1 MGLLTKIF
9 SDSSDSEF
17 KLAQD
22 LVAIAIADGEI
33 SEAERDMINKI
44 CRKEGMEEDVLEEYM
59 HGFDGGTMCDTFDNR
74 KEKILYLKKLIQV
87 MAVDGYSSHMEI
99 YILEIIAARLGLSY
113 MEVLATVLTTA
124 THANFPGDIGGKALN
139 SFIHN
144 VVDPKGKSLVNNRN
158 NIAALFDIMAENA
171 PVYQDREQDKAAFIE
186 AMNHATHLLAENTIL
201 MDEFHMMGIDFETV
215 LMDEREQ
222 AILRWM
228 DSR

>member
-1 MGLLTKIF
+1 MGLLAKIF
-9 SDSSDSEF
+9 SNASDSEF

-44 CRKEGMEEDVLEEYM
+44 CRNEGMEEDVLEEYM
-59 HGFDGGTMCDTFDNR
+59 HGLDGNATCDVFDNR
-74 KEKILYLKKLIQV
+74 KEKILYLKKLIRV
-87 MAVDGYSSHMEI
+87 MAVDGESSHMEI

-113 MEVLATVLTTA
+113 MEVLATVLSTA

-158 NIAALFDIMAENA
+158 NIATLFDIMAENT
-171 PVYQDREQDKAAFIE
+171 PVYQNREQDKVAFIE
-186 AMNHATHLLAENTIL
+186 AMNHATHLLSENTIL
-201 MDEFHMMGIDFETV
+201 MDEFRMTGIDFETV

-222 AILRWM
+222 AILRWTE
-228 DSR
+228 R

>member
-1 MGLLTKIF
+1 MGLLAKIF
-9 SDSSDSEF
+9 SNASDSEF

-44 CRKEGMEEDVLEEYM
+44 CRNEGMEEDVLEECM
-59 HGFDGGTMCDTFDNR
+59 HGFDGNATCDVFDNR
-74 KEKILYLKKLIQV
+74 KEKILYLKKLIRV
-87 MAVDGYSSHMEI
+87 MAVDGESSHMEI

-113 MEVLATVLTTA
+113 MEVLATVLSTA

-158 NIAALFDIMAENA
+158 NIATLFDIMAENT
-171 PVYQDREQDKAAFIE
+171 PVYQNREQDKVAFIE
-186 AMNHATHLLAENTIL
+186 AMNHATHLLSENTIL
-201 MDEFHMMGIDFETV
+201 MDEFRMTCIDFETV

-222 AILRWM
+222 AILRWTE
-228 DSR
+228 R

>member
-1 MGLLTKIF
+1 MGLLAKIF
-9 SDSSDSEF
+9 SNASDSEF

-44 CRKEGMEEDVLEEYM
+44 CRNEGMEEDVLEEYM
-59 HGFDGGTMCDTFDNR
+59 HGFDGNAKCDVFDNR
-74 KEKILYLKKLIQV
+74 KEKILYLKKLIRV
-87 MAVDGYSSHMEI
+87 MAVDGESSHMEI

-171 PVYQDREQDKAAFIE
+171 PVSQDREQDKTAFIE
-186 AMNHATHLLAENTIL
+186 AMNHATQLLSENTIL
-201 MDEFHMMGIDFETV
+201 MDEFRMTGIDFETV

-222 AILRWM
+222 AILRWTE
-228 DSR
+228 R

>member
-1 MGLLTKIF
+1 MGLLAKIF
-9 SDSSDSEF
+9 SNASDSEF

-22 LVAIAIADGEI
+22 LVTIAIADGEI

-44 CRKEGMEEDVLEEYM
+44 CHNEGMEGDVLEEYM
-59 HGFDGGTMCDTFDNR
+59 HGFDGNVKCNVFANR
-74 KEKILYLKKLIQV
+74 KEKILFLKKLIRV
-87 MAVDGYSSHMEI
+87 MAVDGECSHMEI

-124 THANFPGDIGGKALN
+124 TQANFPGDIGGKELN

-171 PVYQDREQDKAAFIE
+171 PVHQHREQDKAAYIE
-186 AMNHATHLLAENTIL
+186 AMNHATHLLSENTIL
-201 MDEFHMMGIDFETV
+201 MDGFRMIGIDFETV

-222 AILRWM
+222 AILRWTEK
-228 DSR
+228 